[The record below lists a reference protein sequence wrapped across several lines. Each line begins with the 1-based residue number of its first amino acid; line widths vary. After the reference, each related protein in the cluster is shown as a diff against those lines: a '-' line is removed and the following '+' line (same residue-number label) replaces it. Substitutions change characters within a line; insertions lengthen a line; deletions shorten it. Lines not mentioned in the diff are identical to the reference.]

1 MKLASDKHK
10 SNNDAWLSLV
20 ERCVR
25 DAEAAG
31 SNPVAS
37 IKNKEYRQVL
47 LVFDYSDLNRIQQRP
62 HCVTNA
68 RVRGRTLEAL
78 GELASLSASASEG
91 HAVTVGEA
99 AGSNPVASIQKTDTS
114 RYPFFLYVF
123 SVRRFVS
130 GSAFL
135 SDRLKRGD
143 RQIDGQNNQ
152 HNCDNR
158 LYDIPRILS
167 CHFDLRDDRQDQ

>member
-1 MKLASDKHK
+1 MAQFGRALRSG
-10 SNNDAWLSLV
+10 
-20 ERCVR
+20 R
-25 DAEAAG
+25 
-31 SNPVAS
+31 
-37 IKNKEYRQVL
+37 
-47 LVFDYSDLNRIQQRP
+47 
-62 HCVTNA
+62 
-68 RVRGRTLEAL
+68 RGRWFKSSRIDTRSGVPSGTPDSCIHMNEIVPAV
-78 GELASLSASASEG
+78 SRSERFG
-91 HAVTVGEA
+91 RRGSTRSSGPRVWAERSGAEN

-130 GSAFL
+130 GFAFL

>member
-1 MKLASDKHK
+1 MLYKGIFHF
-10 SNNDAWLSLV
+10 
-20 ERCVR
+20 R

-99 AGSNPVASIQKTDTS
+99 AGSNPVASIQKG
-114 RYPFFLYVF
+114 V
-123 SVRRFVS
+123 
-130 GSAFL
+130 
-135 SDRLKRGD
+135 
-143 RQIDGQNNQ
+143 
-152 HNCDNR
+152 
-158 LYDIPRILS
+158 
-167 CHFDLRDDRQDQ
+167 

>member
-1 MKLASDKHK
+1 M
-10 SNNDAWLSLV
+10 
-20 ERCVR
+20 
-25 DAEAAG
+25 
-31 SNPVAS
+31 
-37 IKNKEYRQVL
+37 L

-99 AGSNPVASIQKTDTS
+99 AGSNPVASIQK
-114 RYPFFLYVF
+114 VF

-130 GSAFL
+130 GFAFL

>member
-1 MKLASDKHK
+1 MKR
-10 SNNDAWLSLV
+10 V
-20 ERCVR
+20 V
-25 DAEAAG
+25 
-31 SNPVAS
+31 
-37 IKNKEYRQVL
+37 
-47 LVFDYSDLNRIQQRP
+47 QRYFSFSG
-62 HCVTNA
+62 
-68 RVRGRTLEAL
+68 RRGRWFKSSRIDTRSGVPSGTPDSCIHMNEVVP
-78 GELASLSASASEG
+78 
-91 HAVTVGEA
+91 AVFGGAEN

-114 RYPFFLYVF
+114 RYPFFLCVF

-130 GSAFL
+130 GFAFL

>member
-10 SNNDAWLSLV
+10 PKNDAWLSLV

-37 IKNKEYRQVL
+37 IRKTDTFRYP
-47 LVFDYSDLNRIQQRP
+47 FFRIGMTGLISGLWRSE
-62 HCVTNA
+62 
-68 RVRGRTLEAL
+68 RFGRRGPCPSSGRAL
-78 GELASLSASASEG
+78 RADRSGAEN
-91 HAVTVGEA
+91 

-130 GSAFL
+130 GFAFL